1 MAAMKRALAIAVAA
15 GLLLPAAR
23 AGQDRAGSRQQ
34 LRDWPHVHSAV
45 AKDAAIEARVREILA
60 SMTLAQKIGQ
70 MTQAEIKS
78 ITPEE
83 VRRYYIGS
91 VLNGGG
97 SWPGKDKHASARD
110 WLALADAYHA
120 ASISTDAK
128 VPIPIIWGTDAVHGH
143 SNVFGATTF
152 PHNIGLGAARD
163 PQLIR
168 EIGAATAR
176 ATRATGIDWAFSPTL
191 AVVQNTRWGRSYES
205 FSSDG
210 ALVRQYGDAYVRG
223 MQGDL
228 RGDGTAI
235 ATAKHYIGDGSTDN
249 GKDQGISTVSRSE
262 MINVHAQGYYGAIGA
277 GVQTVMASYNSWN
290 DRGGGV
296 DYGKM
301 HGAKALL
308 TGALKEKMGFDG
320 FVVSDWNG
328 IGQLPGC
335 TNDSCAASIN
345 AGVDMVM
352 VPDDWKAFISNTIR
366 QVEDGRIPM
375 SRIDDAVSRILRVK
389 LRAGLFSRKPSDGR
403 FAGKSDALQAR
414 ALARR
419 AVRESLVLLKNE
431 RGLLPLHRGQ
441 RILVV
446 GKTAD
451 SIPNQTGGWSLTWQG
466 TDNTNADFPN
476 AQSIL
481 SGLREAAGSEHVVV
495 SSDGHDVDPAKFDA
509 VVAIVGET
517 PYAETNGDIVPSD
530 TETHSRRFPEDLA
543 VLKQARASG
552 KPVVT
557 VLVAG
562 RPLYTNDLMNLSD
575 AFVAAWLPGTEGGG
589 VADVLFARSGAG
601 FRGRLGFPWPNSPCP
616 AAINHPDAKQP
627 WLFKVG
633 YGLRYGQKSHI
644 GALPVSALDH
654 CGEATVLPIFN
665 MADAPMFALHVGA
678 DGKDQA
684 LGADL
689 NRALKW
695 PAGKPVVEVETVQVN
710 TQQDAKQVTWLAQ
723 AAFFS
728 RNPSRNNLAAMQ
740 VANAALLFDI
750 VVRTAPKSPVLAS
763 MQCGTGCKGQVDI
776 GEAVTAAGIG
786 QKKTIKIPL
795 ACFAKAGADMPGIE
809 EPFRIDADA
818 PFSAAFAN
826 IRIVSG
832 SGQDPDAVKC
842 AR

>member
-1 MAAMKRALAIAVAA
+1 MKRALAIAVVA
-15 GLLLPAAR
+15 GLMLPPVL
-23 AGQDRAGSRQQ
+23 AGQNSRDTAT
-34 LRDWPHVHSAV
+34 LHDWPRVHSAV

-70 MTQAEIKS
+70 MTQPEIKT
-78 ITPEE
+78 ITPDE

-97 SWPGKDKHASARD
+97 SWSRKNKHADARD

-120 ASISTDAK
+120 ASMGTDAK

-163 PQLIR
+163 PEMIH

-191 AVVQNTRWGRSYES
+191 AVVQNPRWGRSYES

-210 ALVRQYGDAYVRG
+210 MLVKQYGEAYVRG

-228 RGDGTAI
+228 RGDGTTI
-235 ATAKHYIGDGSTDN
+235 ATAKHFIGDGSTDN
-249 GKDQGISTVSRSE
+249 GKDQGISTVSRAE
-262 MINVHAQGYYGAIGA
+262 MLNVHAQGYYGALAG

-290 DRGGGV
+290 DRGDGI

-308 TGALKEKMGFDG
+308 TDALKQKMGFDG
-320 FVVSDWNG
+320 FIVSDWNA

-335 TNDSCAASIN
+335 TNDSCAKAIN

-352 VPDDWKAFISNTIR
+352 VPDDWKAFIANTTK
-366 QVEDGRIPM
+366 QVERGEIPV

-389 LRAGLFSRKPSDGR
+389 LRAGLFTRKPSDSS
-403 FAGKSDALQAR
+403 FAGKSEALQAR

-466 TDNTNADFPN
+466 SDNSNADFPN

-481 SGLREAAGSEHVVV
+481 SGLREAAGDDRVIV
-495 SSDGHDVDPAKFDA
+495 STDGRDVDPSKFDA
-509 VVAIVGET
+509 VVAVIGET
-517 PYAETNGDIVPSD
+517 PYAETNGDIVSSD
-530 TETHSRRFPEDLA
+530 TVTHSRRFPEDLA
-543 VLKQARASG
+543 ALKTAHASG

-557 VLVAG
+557 VFVAG

-589 VADVLFARSGAG
+589 VADVLFARNGAA
-601 FRGRLGFPWPNSPCP
+601 FRGRLGFPWPSVPCP
-616 AAINHPDAKQP
+616 APINHPDAKRP

-633 YGLRYGQKSHI
+633 YGLRYGQKASLQ
-644 GALPVSALDH
+644 ALPVSTLER
-654 CGEATVLPIFN
+654 CGDATVLPIFN
-665 MADAPMFALHVGA
+665 MADAPMFALYVGA

-684 LGADL
+684 LGGDL
-689 NRALKW
+689 NRVLRW
-695 PAGKPVVEVETVQVN
+695 PADKPAVEIATVQVN
-710 TQQDAKQVTWLAQ
+710 TQQDAKQVTWLAP
-723 AAFFS
+723 ASFFS

-740 VANAALLFDI
+740 TANAALLFDV
-750 VVRTAPKSPVLAS
+750 VVRTVPKSPVLAS
-763 MQCGTGCKGQVDI
+763 MQCGAGCKGKVDI
-776 GEAVTAAGIG
+776 SEAIAAAGIG

-809 EPFRIDADA
+809 EPFHIDANA

-826 IRIVSG
+826 IRVVSG
-832 SGQDPDAVKC
+832 AAADQDAVKC

>member
-1 MAAMKRALAIAVAA
+1 MRRVLAIAVAA

-23 AGQDRAGSRQQ
+23 AGQSQSSGKLLS
-34 LRDWPHVHSAV
+34 DWPHVNSAV
-45 AKDAAIEARVREILA
+45 AKDAAIEARVRDILA
-60 SMTLAQKIGQ
+60 SMTLAQKVGQ

-78 ITPEE
+78 ITPNE

-97 SWPGKDKHASARD
+97 SWPGKNKHASAAD

-120 ASISTDAK
+120 ASVATDAK
-128 VPIPIIWGTDAVHGH
+128 TPIPIIWGTDAVHGH

-163 PQLIR
+163 PELVR

-191 AVVQNTRWGRSYES
+191 AVVQNARWGRSYES

-249 GKDQGISTVSRSE
+249 GKDQGISTVSREE
-262 MINVHAQGYYGAIGA
+262 MINVHAQGYYGALGA

-290 DRGGGV
+290 DVGDGV
-296 DYGKM
+296 EYGKM
-301 HGAKALL
+301 HGAKPLL
-308 TGALKEKMGFDG
+308 TGALKDKMGFDG
-320 FVVSDWNG
+320 FIVSDWNA

-335 TNDSCAASIN
+335 TNDSCAKAIN
-345 AGVDMVM
+345 AGIDMIM
-352 VPDDWKAFISNTIR
+352 VPDDWKAFIANTIK
-366 QVEDGRIPM
+366 QVESGQIPM

-389 LRAGLFSRKPSDGR
+389 LRSGLFARKPSDGR
-403 FAGKSDALQAR
+403 YAGKSEALQAR

-431 RGLLPLHRGQ
+431 HDLLPLHRGK

-466 TDNTNADFPN
+466 SDNSNADFPN

-481 SGLREAAGSEHVVV
+481 SGLREAAGSDHVIVAGDGDGIDPSKFDVVV
-495 SSDGHDVDPAKFDA
+495 A
-509 VVAIVGET
+509 VVGET

-530 TETHSRRFPEDLA
+530 TATHSRRFPEDLG
-543 VLKQARASG
+543 VLKRARASG

-557 VLVAG
+557 VFVAG
-562 RPLYTNDLMNLSD
+562 RPLYANDMINLSD

-589 VADVLFARSGAG
+589 IADVLFARDGSG
-601 FRGRLGFPWPNSPCP
+601 FRGRLGFPWPGVPCP
-616 AAINHPDAKQP
+616 APGNHPDGKRP
-627 WLFKVG
+627 PLFPVG
-633 YGLRYGQKSHI
+633 YGLRYGQKSHL
-644 GALPVSALDH
+644 GELPVSSLDR
-654 CGEATVLPIFN
+654 CGEATVLSIFN

-678 DGKDQA
+678 NGEDQA

-689 NRALKW
+689 NRMLRW
-695 PAGKPVVEVETVQVN
+695 PVGKPALEVTTVQVN
-710 TQQDAKQVTWLAQ
+710 TQQDAKQVTWLAP

-740 VANAALLFDI
+740 NANAALLFDV
-750 VVRTAPKSPVLAS
+750 VVRTPAKSPVLAS
-763 MQCGTGCKGQVDI
+763 MQCGNGCKGPVDI
-776 GEAVTAAGIG
+776 SEAIAAAGTG
-786 QKKTIKIPL
+786 QKKTLKIPL

-809 EPFRIDADA
+809 EPFHIDADA

-826 IRIVSG
+826 IRILSG
-832 SGQDPDAVKC
+832 VAQDSDAVKC
-842 AR
+842 TR

>member
-1 MAAMKRALAIAVAA
+1 MKRALAIAVAA
-15 GLLLPAAR
+15 GLMLPPAL
-23 AGQDRAGSRQQ
+23 AGQNGHATGTLQ
-34 LRDWPHVHSAV
+34 DWPRLHSAV
-45 AKDAAIEARVREILA
+45 KQDAAIEARVREILA

-78 ITPEE
+78 ITPDE
-83 VRRYYIGS
+83 VRRFYIGS

-97 SWPGKDKHASARD
+97 SWPRKNKHASVKD
-110 WLALADAYHA
+110 WLTLADAYHA
-120 ASISTDAK
+120 ASMSTDAK
-128 VPIPIIWGTDAVHGH
+128 VPVPVIWGTDAVHGH

-152 PHNIGLGAARD
+152 PHNVGLGAARD
-163 PQLIR
+163 PALIR

-191 AVVQNTRWGRSYES
+191 AVVQNNRWGRSYES

-210 ALVRQYGDAYVRG
+210 LLVKQYGDAYVRG

-228 RGDGTAI
+228 HGDGTAI
-235 ATAKHYIGDGSTDN
+235 ATAKHFIGDGSTDN
-249 GKDQGISTVSRSE
+249 GKDQGISTVSRAE
-262 MINVHAQGYYGAIGA
+262 MLNVHAQGYYGAIGA

-290 DRGGGV
+290 DRSDGV

-335 TNDSCAASIN
+335 TNDSCAATIN
-345 AGVDMVM
+345 AGMDMIM
-352 VPDDWKAFISNTIR
+352 VPDDWKAFIANTTK
-366 QVEDGRIPM
+366 QVERGEIPM

-389 LRAGLFSRKPSDGR
+389 LRAGLFDRKPSDGR
-403 FAGKSDALQAR
+403 YAGKDDALQAR

-419 AVRESLVLLKNE
+419 AVRESLVLLKNN
-431 RGLLPLHRGQ
+431 RSVLPLHRGQ

-466 TDNTNADFPN
+466 TDNSNADFPN

-481 SGLREAAGSEHVVV
+481 SGLREAAGDGRVVT
-495 SSDGHDVDPAKFDA
+495 SADGKDVDPAKFDA
-509 VVAIVGET
+509 VVAVIGET

-530 TETHSRRFPEDLA
+530 TVTHTRRFPEDLA
-543 VLKQARASG
+543 VLKRARASG

-557 VLVAG
+557 VFVAG
-562 RPLYTNDLMNLSD
+562 RPLYANDLINLSD

-589 VADVLFARSGAG
+589 VADVLFARDGAG
-601 FRGRLGFPWPNSPCP
+601 FRGRLGFPWPGMPCP
-616 AAINHPDAKQP
+616 APINHPDPKRP

-633 YGLRYGQKSHI
+633 YGLRYGQKSSI
-644 GALPVSALDH
+644 GALPVSTLER
-654 CGEATVLPIFN
+654 CGDATVLPVFN

-678 DGKDQA
+678 TGRDQA
-684 LGADL
+684 LGGDL
-689 NRALKW
+689 NRTLRW
-695 PAGKPVVEVETVQVN
+695 PADTPAVEVSTVQVN
-710 TQQDAKQVTWLAQ
+710 TQQDAKQVTWLAP
-723 AAFFS
+723 ASFFS
-728 RNPSRNNLAAMQ
+728 RNPSRNNLAALQ
-740 VANAALLFDI
+740 AAHAALLFDV
-750 VVRTAPKSPVLAS
+750 VVRTAPKSPVSVS
-763 MQCGTGCKGQVDI
+763 MQCGTGCQGRVDI
-776 GEAVTAAGIG
+776 SDALGAAGIG
-786 QKKTIKIPL
+786 QKKTMKIPL

-809 EPFRIDADA
+809 EPFHIDADA
-818 PFSAAFAN
+818 PFAAAFAN

-832 SGQDPDAVKC
+832 AATDPDAVKC
-842 AR
+842 PQ

>member
-1 MAAMKRALAIAVAA
+1 MRRLLAVAVAA
-15 GLLLPAAR
+15 GLSLPVITMGEAPS
-23 AGQDRAGSRQQ
+23 AGA
-34 LRDWPHVHSAV
+34 LRDWPHIRSAV
-45 AKDAAIEARVREILA
+45 GKDATIEARVREILA

-70 MTQAEIKS
+70 MTQPEIKS

-83 VRRYYIGS
+83 VRSYYIGS

-97 SWPGKDKHASARD
+97 SWPGKNKHASVKD

-120 ASISTDAK
+120 ASMASDAK
-128 VPIPIIWGTDAVHGH
+128 VPIPVIWGTDAVHGH
-143 SNVFGATTF
+143 SNVFGATMF
-152 PHNIGLGAARD
+152 PHNVGLGAARD
-163 PQLIR
+163 PELIR

-210 ALVRQYGDAYVRG
+210 ALVRQYADAYVRG
-223 MQGDL
+223 MQGGL

-249 GKDQGISTVSRSE
+249 GKDQGQSTVSRAE
-262 MINVHAQGYYGAIGA
+262 MINVHGQGYYGALGA

-290 DRGGGV
+290 DRGGGI

-308 TGALKEKMGFDG
+308 TDALKQKMGFDG

-335 TNDSCAASIN
+335 TNDSCAAAIN
-345 AGVDMVM
+345 AGIDMVM
-352 VPDDWKAFISNTIR
+352 VPDDWKAFIANTTK
-366 QVEDGRIPM
+366 QVENGQIPM
-375 SRIDDAVSRILRVK
+375 SRIDDAVARILRVK
-389 LRAGLFSRKPSDGR
+389 LRAGLFTRKPSDSR
-403 FAGKSDALQAR
+403 YAGKETALQAR
-414 ALARR
+414 DLARR

-431 RGLLPLHRGQ
+431 KNLLPLHHGQ

-451 SIPNQTGGWSLTWQG
+451 SIANQVGGWSLTWQG

-481 SGLREAAGSEHVVV
+481 SGLREVAGNASVIA
-495 SSDGHDVDPAKFDA
+495 SSDGKDVDPSKFDA
-509 VVAIVGET
+509 VVAVIGET

-530 TETHSRRFPEDLA
+530 TKAHSRRFPEDLA
-543 VLKQARASG
+543 VLQKARASG

-557 VLVAG
+557 VFVAG

-589 VADVLFARSGAG
+589 VADVLFARNGAA
-601 FRGRLGFPWPNSPCP
+601 FRGRLGFPWPSMPCP
-616 AAINHPDAKQP
+616 APGNHADAKRAP
-627 WLFKVG
+627 LFQVG
-633 YGLRYGQKSHI
+633 YGMRYGQKLHL
-644 GALPVSALDH
+644 GELPLSPIDH
-654 CGEATVLPIFN
+654 CGDATVLPIFN
-665 MADAPMFALHVGA
+665 MADAPMFALRVGA

-710 TQQDAKQVTWLAQ
+710 TQQDAKQVTWLAP
-723 AAFFS
+723 ASFFS

-740 VANAALLFDI
+740 VANAALLFD
-750 VVRTAPKSPVLAS
+750 VMVRTAPKSPVLAS
-763 MQCGTGCKGQVDI
+763 MQCGAGCNGQVDI
-776 GEAVTAAGIG
+776 SEAIATAGIG

-809 EPFRIDADA
+809 EPFHIDADA

-832 SGQDPDAVKC
+832 SGRDPDAVKC